1 MEKQWTK
8 LAVDDLCYVYGT
20 YLQEGEI
27 GIVVEVQ
34 RGREGAEPH
43 IKFKAPGEKPQSR
56 NYSSVGCGG
65 GAPRACETKAIV
77 KWIQNAFS
85 PLDAIPAKDQHMEW
99 QVMQVTDTH
108 WALARDPW
116 FGRLHWLCPQKE
128 YRLDASEPDQHG
140 TRKVHVVT
148 MESLL

>member
-1 MEKQWTK
+1 MEKRCTK
-8 LAVDDLCYVYGT
+8 LAIGDLCYVHASSH
-20 YLQEGEI
+20 EGNI
-27 GIVVEVQ
+27 GIVEEVLV
-34 RGREGAEPH
+34 GREGAEPH
-43 IKFKAPGEKPQSR
+43 IKFRAPNGEPQNR
-56 NYSSVGCGG
+56 DYGRVGYGG
-65 GAPRACETKAIV
+65 PPRACETKAIV
-77 KWIQNAFS
+77 KWIRNAFS

-116 FGRLHWLCPQKE
+116 FGRLHWLYPQEE
-128 YRLDASEPDQHG
+128 YSLDATEPDQHG